1 MTTDFN
7 LFDIIRIRLVNPDQK
22 HIDFITNLTGVQT
35 SKCEEIP
42 DIKITYRDKISA
54 NNITL
59 IGLDAGF
66 DETNFYVLV
75 KNVDTSKAII
85 PFDKIGEK
93 CEIICEADLVNIPLL
108 HEIILFSFLKKNWVA
123 IHSSSFV
130 FNGKGALILSWSNGG
145 KTSTLLSFLKNGA
158 EFVSDEWTIISEKGE
173 SLHRLP
179 SELSIWEWYFK
190 DIKNILPKIN
200 IQQKINFSLI
210 HAILK
215 INDLS
220 KKFGFQDLEF
230 FKIINRLG
238 VRLKNN
244 LRIHVRPKNLKNIKI
259 ASGKTKLDLVLFT
272 VSSLD
277 EDIKIQKIL
286 ENDVIERMVQSN
298 KQEYEDLFSH
308 YAKFRFAFPDKRNV
322 LIDNFEET
330 HKKILASCF
339 LGKDIYKVI
348 HPYPVPIDKLYNIL
362 EKKLF
367 TNNSSIGEL

>member
-42 DIKITYRDKISA
+42 DIKITYKDKISTK
-54 NNITL
+54 NITL
-59 IGLDAGF
+59 IGMDAGF
-66 DETNFYVLV
+66 DETNFYLLLR
-75 KNVDTSKAII
+75 NGHTSKAII
-85 PFDKIGEK
+85 PLDKIGENF
-93 CEIICEADLVNIPLL
+93 EIICEKDIVNIPLL
-108 HEIILFSFLKKNWVA
+108 NYIILLLFLNKNWVA
-123 IHSSSFV
+123 VHSSSFV

-158 EFVSDEWTIISEKGE
+158 EFVSDEWTIISENGK
-173 SLHRLP
+173 SLHGLP
-179 SELSIWEWYFK
+179 TKLSIWEWYFK
-190 DIKNILPKIN
+190 ELKNFLPKIK
-200 IQQKINFSLI
+200 IQQKINFSFI
-210 HAILK
+210 HIILK
-215 INDLS
+215 MNDMAKRWDL
-220 KKFGFQDLEF
+220 QNLEF
-230 FKIINRLG
+230 FKIVNRVAG
-238 VRLKNN
+238 RLKNN
-244 LRIHVRPKNLKNIKI
+244 LRIFVHPQDLINIKI
-259 ASGKTKLDLVLFT
+259 AMGKAKLDLVLFT

-286 ENDVIERMVQSN
+286 ENDVIERMIQSN
-298 KQEYEDLFSH
+298 KQEYDDLFSH

-322 LIDNFEET
+322 LLDNFEGT

-339 LGKDIYKVI
+339 FGKDIYKVI
-348 HPYPVPIDKLYNIL
+348 HPYPVPIDKLYHLL